1 MERRTH
7 GHGRTPEDT
16 GEEDA
21 TPPPHIPAFPARRNM
36 PALLQKGYSRTC
48 PLPHAAGHA
57 SPAETYA
64 PRRSRPRT
72 AGRLPVPAENT
83 NVGFPR
89 APELLPVLPWKG
101 GRMGM
106 AQHRNIPV
114 RKMPLP
120 RLHTRLSRTQVH
132 ACPFAKRIFRDM
144 SASPR
149 SGTRLP
155 GGDICP
161 AQEPP
166 PHGGTSARSGRKYKC
181 RIPPRAGA
189 SARSAMER
197 RTHGHGTTPE
207 HTGEE
212 GATPPA
218 HIPAFPPRRDFP
230 ETRCARGKG
239 LFPPPGIQKGAPFG
253 APLQCVQASA
263 LQRQRA

>member
-1 MERRTH
+1 
-7 GHGRTPEDT
+7 
-16 GEEDA
+16 
-21 TPPPHIPAFPARRNM
+21 M
-36 PALLQKGYSRTC
+36 P
-48 PLPHAAGHA
+48 
-57 SPAETYA
+57 
-64 PRRSRPRT
+64 
-72 AGRLPVPAENT
+72 
-83 NVGFPR
+83 
-89 APELLPVLPWKG
+89 
-101 GRMGM
+101 
-106 AQHRNIPV
+106 
-114 RKMPLP
+114 
-120 RLHTRLSRTQVH
+120 
-132 ACPFAKRIFRDM
+132 
-144 SASPR
+144 ASPR

-155 GGDICP
+155 GGDICT

-239 LFPPPGIQKGAPFG
+239 LFPPPGIQQGRPFRGAPSMRSGISVATTARLISCAERGHQRRATRMRSMALVRASSARCTSVSGFG
-253 APLQCVQASA
+253 SARRASA
-263 LQRQRA
+263 RALACSALSTSMSEASSAASARMVTLLSAI